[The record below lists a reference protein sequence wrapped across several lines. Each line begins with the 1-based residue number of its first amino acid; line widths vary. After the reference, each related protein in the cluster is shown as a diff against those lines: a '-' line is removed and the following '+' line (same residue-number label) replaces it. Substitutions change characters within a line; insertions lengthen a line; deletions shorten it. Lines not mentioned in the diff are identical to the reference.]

1 MIERYSIT
9 NSSSQIAER
18 FAVDLPG
25 SYQPRY
31 NAAPAQLL
39 PVILLYSKGVSFF
52 YWGEA
57 PQWSKNKSL
66 SEKLINVRAEQIA
79 EKPVLQKALKKNR
92 CLIPADGFYAWK
104 KVGKKTMVPYRFTLK
119 SKQLFSIPGFWE
131 EYDDE
136 NGEVFHTFTLITCEA
151 NSFDG
156 SITDRIPVV
165 FDSEKEKI
173 WMNPNTPQEE
183 LIALLG
189 LSESERFDYYTIEPR
204 INTTTVD
211 DKSLIIPAPPA
222 DQFGNLTLFD

>member
-9 NSSSQIAER
+9 VTAKQIAEH
-18 FAVDLPG
+18 FKVDVPENH
-25 SYQPRY
+25 QPRY

-79 EKPVLQKALKKNR
+79 DKPLLQKALKKNR

-119 SKQLFSIPGFWE
+119 TRQLFSIPGFWE

-136 NGEVFHTFTLITCEA
+136 NGEVFHTFTLITCQA
-151 NSFDG
+151 NTFDG
-156 SITDRIPVV
+156 NIAERIPVV
-165 FDSEKEKI
+165 FDHSRENI
-173 WMNPNTPQEE
+173 WMNSNSTQEE
-183 LIALLG
+183 LISTLTS
-189 LSESERFDYYTIEPR
+189 SESERFDHYTIQPR
-204 INTTTVD
+204 INSANID
-211 DKSLIIPAPPA
+211 DKSLIAPAPSA

>member
-1 MIERYSIT
+1 MIERYSIIH
-9 NSSSQIAER
+9 SSAQIAER
-18 FAVDLPG
+18 FKVDVPE
-25 SYQPRY
+25 SHQPRY

-57 PQWSKNKSL
+57 PQWSKNKSI
-66 SEKLINVRAEQIA
+66 SEKLINVRAEQIM
-79 EKPVLQKALKKNR
+79 EKPLLQKALKKNR

-104 KVGKKTMVPYRFTLK
+104 KLGKKTLVPYRFTLK

-136 NGEVFHTFTLITCEA
+136 NGEVFHTFTLITCLA
-151 NSFDG
+151 NSYDG
-156 SITDRIPVV
+156 SVTDRIPAI
-165 FDSEKEKI
+165 FDQEQENL
-173 WMNPNTPQEE
+173 WMNPNTTPEE
-183 LIALLG
+183 LVALLKG
-189 LSESERFDYYTIEPR
+189 SQSERFDHYTIDPR
-204 INTTTVD
+204 INNISID